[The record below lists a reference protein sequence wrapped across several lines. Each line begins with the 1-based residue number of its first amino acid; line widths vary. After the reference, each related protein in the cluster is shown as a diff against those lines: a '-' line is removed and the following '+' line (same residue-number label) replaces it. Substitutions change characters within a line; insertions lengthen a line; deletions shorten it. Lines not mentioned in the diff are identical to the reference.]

1 MGRLNLRQSG
11 PWISVAGL
19 VCLLW
24 LYLASLLFAPWWAV
38 VGLTLVWLA
47 LLATALRWFSRRP
60 YATLL
65 LPVLGFALW
74 LGFAWIIREF
84 PRDHP

>member
-11 PWISVAGL
+11 PWISVAAL

-24 LYLASLLFAPWWAV
+24 LYVASLFFAPWWAV
-38 VGLTLVWLA
+38 VGLTLVWLV
-47 LLATALRWFSRRP
+47 LLVMALRWFSRHP

-65 LPVLGFALW
+65 LPVFGLALW
-74 LGFAWIIREF
+74 LGLVWALAR
-84 PRDHP
+84 PDHP

>member
-19 VCLLW
+19 ACLLW
-24 LYLASLLFAPWWAV
+24 LYVASLFFAPWWAV
-38 VGLTLVWLA
+38 VGLTLVWLV
-47 LLATALRWFSRRP
+47 LLVMSLRWFSRRP

-65 LPVLGFALW
+65 LPVLGLALW
-74 LGFAWIIREF
+74 LGLVWTLAD
-84 PRDHP
+84 P